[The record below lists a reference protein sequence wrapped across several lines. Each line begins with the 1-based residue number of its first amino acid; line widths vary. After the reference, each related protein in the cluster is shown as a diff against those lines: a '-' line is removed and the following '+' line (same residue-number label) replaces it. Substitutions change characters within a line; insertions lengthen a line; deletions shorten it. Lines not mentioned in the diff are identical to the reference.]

1 MTLSHN
7 HADAAD
13 DFFGRSTPEELIENF
28 GSPLYVY
35 NENILRA
42 RCRALKAL
50 SADPGFKV
58 CYSTKANGNP
68 HLLRIIREEGSA
80 ADAMS
85 PGELAVLRRAG
96 FPRKDT
102 CYVCNNVSREELA
115 LACREADHVSVD
127 SVSQMES
134 FGQVNPDGEIMIR
147 VNPGIGAGHH
157 DKVVTAG
164 KNTKFGI
171 VPDDFDAVRDILR
184 KYRLTLIG
192 LNQHV
197 GSLFMDPK
205 PYLDAAAW
213 LLRTA
218 ERFPDIRLIDFG
230 GGFGI
235 PYRRREGE
243 KALDMRAFGEKFD
256 ALLGAFRARTGYAG
270 EFLIEPGRYVTAEC
284 SVLLGRVH
292 AVKNNGPVRYVGT
305 DIGFNVLARPVM
317 YDAFHDVVV
326 YGRQSGNAAA
336 PGAERPGGEFGTP
349 AAYARERPL
358 MTQTIVGNICETGDV
373 LAGERELPE
382 AVVGD
387 IIGVLDAGA
396 YGHAMSS
403 NYNQRLRPAE
413 VLITADGRNRL
424 IRRRDTVEDLLTVYP
439 E

>member
-1 MTLSHN
+1 MTLVHN
-7 HADAAD
+7 HPGA
-13 DFFGRSTPEELIENF
+13 FFGRSTPEELTDTF

-35 NENILRA
+35 NESILRA
-42 RCRALKAL
+42 RCRALQAL
-50 SADPGFKV
+50 SADPGFRV

-68 HLLRIIREEGSA
+68 HLLRIIREEGPA

-96 FPRKDT
+96 FPRKDI

-127 SVSQMES
+127 SVSQVES
-134 FGQVNPDGEIMIR
+134 FGQVNPGGEIMIR

-157 DKVVTAG
+157 AKVVTAG

-171 VPDDFDAVRDILR
+171 VPDDFDAVHDVLG

-218 ERFPDIRLIDFG
+218 ERFPGIRLIDFG
-230 GGFGI
+230 GGFGV

-256 ALLGAFRARTGYAG
+256 ALLGAFRSRTGYAG
-270 EFLIEPGRYVTAEC
+270 AFLIEPGRYVTAEC

-305 DIGFNVLARPVM
+305 DIGFNVLARPVL
-317 YDAFHDVVV
+317 YNAFHDLVV
-326 YGRQSGNAAA
+326 YGRQSGDAAA
-336 PGAERPGGEFGTP
+336 FGRERHGADPGP
-349 AAYARERPL
+349 ADGYASQRPL
-358 MTQTIVGNICETGDV
+358 MTQTVVGNICETGDV
-373 LAGERELPE
+373 LAGDRELPE
-382 AVVGD
+382 AAVGD

-413 VLITADGRNRL
+413 VLIAADGNVRL
-424 IRRRDTVEDLLTVYP
+424 IRRRDTEEDLLAAYP